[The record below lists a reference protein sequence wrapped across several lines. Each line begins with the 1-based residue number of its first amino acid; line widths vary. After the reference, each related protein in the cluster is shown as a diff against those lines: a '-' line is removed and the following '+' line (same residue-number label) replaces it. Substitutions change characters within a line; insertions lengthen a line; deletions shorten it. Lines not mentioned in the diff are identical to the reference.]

1 MNARYHSSASPIFKL
16 TEVGAIMGT
25 GRTVQLIV
33 VEVLRPEPDPAPIL
47 FLLMVVQIVTEMLN
61 RSDPVTLTLAQ
72 VKSLCSSIFASF
84 VLKIIQFN
92 DS

>member
-1 MNARYHSSASPIFKL
+1 
-16 TEVGAIMGT
+16 MGT

-47 FLLMVVQIVTEMLN
+47 LLLMVVQIVTEMLN
-61 RSDPVTLTLAQ
+61 RSDPVTLTVA